1 MWLPL
6 LAVVVGFF
14 AVYLLKVPIP
24 GMYAQYIGVAV
35 VAGLDSIVGAIH
47 SSIEGNFNDRIFV
60 TGFFTNAALA
70 AGLLYLGNSLKI
82 QYVAIAIL
90 VALFIR
96 IFNNLGFVRRYLVAR
111 LFEKRISADKNFP
124 EP

>member
-6 LAVVVGFF
+6 LAILVGFC
-14 AVYLLKVPIP
+14 AVYLFRFHLPAN
-24 GMYAQYIGVAV
+24 YTEYIGIAV
-35 VAGLDSIVGAIH
+35 VAGFDSIVGAIH
-47 SSIEGNFNDRIFV
+47 SSIEGKFNDRIFV
-60 TGFFTNAALA
+60 TGFFTNAAVA
-70 AGLLYLGNSLKI
+70 ALLLYLGNSLRI
-82 QYVAIAIL
+82 QYVAIAIM

-111 LFEKRISADKNFP
+111 LFEKRISADKTFP

>member
-1 MWLPL
+1 MWLPA

-14 AVYLLKVPIP
+14 AVYVFRVQIP
-24 GMYAQYIGVAV
+24 GNYTEYIGVAV
-35 VAGLDSIVGAIH
+35 VAGFDSIIGAIH
-47 SSIEGNFNDRIFV
+47 SSIEGKFNDRIFV
-60 TGFFTNAALA
+60 TGFFTNAAVA
-70 AGLLYLGNSLKI
+70 ALLLYLGNSLRI
-82 QYVAIAIL
+82 QYVATAIL

-111 LFEKRISADKNFP
+111 LFEKRLSAEKTFP